1 MDYLNIKD
9 IKTLEKTIPKLA
21 KAYFN
26 DEPLVSDHV
35 FDTLVDRLKKLKPD
49 SQVLK
54 KIGAPIR
61 DDKKKVKLPYWMGGM
76 DKMKPESNEMRI
88 YFSKYPGPYF
98 LSDKIDGA
106 ALLLEYAEGDLVGIY
121 TRGEGD
127 IGQDLIFLKGFLN
140 IPLKIKIKEKL
151 FIKGELN
158 VTKKNYLEKFT
169 EEATKARGVVTGIFN
184 SLEPD
189 IEMVESLV
197 FSAYEINYKNKEGL
211 IIKPS
216 DNYKLMQRLGFK
228 TPYGKLYTGKD
239 LAKELV
245 DYLKTRK
252 EKSLFEIDGII
263 VAQDSPYKELK
274 KDNPKH
280 AIAFKVNEEP
290 VNTTVLDI
298 TWDPT
303 KHGVLFPVMV
313 VEPIILEGDTVKH
326 VTGKNANFM
335 VENGIGIGSQIGVV
349 KSGGVIPEIV
359 SVIKK
364 AKISFP
370 KVEFRWDV
378 NHVNIVLEKPLD
390 NLLVKMKRTLH
401 FFTSIEVKGFKIG
414 TIKKLYNIN
423 LDTVN
428 KICKARPEDFIKADG
443 IKIKSAQKLYD
454 NIHSIIDVNI
464 PLEKLMF
471 ASLTFDKGLGTK
483 RFKII
488 LDNLPKIYKLERPTA
503 EEILEIEG
511 FGEIVSEQFLEGFS
525 PFKNFI
531 KEHNF
536 LQFKRSEGKSN
547 VGRYTGQIIVFSGFR
562 DKNLKEKLEKT
573 GAKVE
578 DNLTNKTTLL
588 VVKNKGENS
597 GKIKKAQEK
606 NIKIIELSEL

>member
-1 MDYLNIKD
+1 MSINDVKN
-9 IKTLEKTIPKLA
+9 LEKTIPKLS

-26 DEPLVSDHV
+26 GEPLVSDHV
-35 FDTLVDRLKKLKPD
+35 FDTLVYRLKKLKPD

-54 KIGAPIR
+54 KIGAPVR

-88 YFSKYPGPYF
+88 YFTKNQGPYF

-106 ALLLEYAEGDLVGIY
+106 ALLLEYIDGNLKGIY
-121 TRGEGD
+121 SRGEGN
-127 IGQDLIFLKGFLN
+127 IGQDLNFLRGFLKV
-140 IPLKIKIKEKL
+140 PLKIKLKDKL

-158 VTKKNYLEKFT
+158 LTKKEYLENFS
-169 EEATKARGVVTGIFN
+169 EEATKARGVVTGVFN
-184 SLEPD
+184 SLEPNLE
-189 IEMVESLV
+189 IVQSLV
-197 FSAYEINYKNKEGL
+197 FSAYEINYKNREDL

-216 DNYKLMQRLGFK
+216 DSYKLMKALGFK
-228 TPYGKLYTGKD
+228 TPYSKLYEGKD
-239 LAKELV
+239 LDKKLSE
-245 DYLKTRK
+245 YLKTRK

-290 VNTTVLDI
+290 VNTRVLDI
-298 TWDPT
+298 TWEPT
-303 KHGVLFPVMV
+303 KHGVLFPVMII
-313 VEPIILEGDTVKH
+313 EPVILEGDNVKH
-326 VTGKNANFM
+326 VSGKNANFM
-335 VENGIGIGSQIGVV
+335 IENGIGIGSQIGVV
-349 KSGGVIPEIV
+349 KSGGVIPEIIE
-359 SVIKK
+359 VIKK
-364 AKISFP
+364 AKISLP
-370 KVEFRWDV
+370 KVKFKWDI

-390 NLLVKMKRTLH
+390 NLLVRMKRTLH
-401 FFTSIEVKGFKIG
+401 FFTSVGVKAFKIG

-423 LDTVN
+423 LDSID
-428 KICKARPEDFIKADG
+428 KICKAGVEDFIKADG

-454 NIHSIIDVNI
+454 NIHNIIEDNI

-471 ASLTFDKGLGTK
+471 ASLTFDKGMGSK

-488 LDNLPKIYKLERPTA
+488 LDNLPKIYKLERPTT
-503 EEILEIEG
+503 EEILKIEG

-531 KEHNF
+531 KKHNF
-536 LQFKRSEGKSN
+536 LKFKPPELESN
-547 VGRYTGQIIVFSGFR
+547 VGRYTGEIIVFSGFR
-562 DKNLKEKLEKT
+562 DKFLKEKLEKN

-588 VVKNKGENS
+588 VVKNKEENS
-597 GKIKKAQEK
+597 GKIKKAREK
-606 NIKIIELSEL
+606 NIKIIEIGEL